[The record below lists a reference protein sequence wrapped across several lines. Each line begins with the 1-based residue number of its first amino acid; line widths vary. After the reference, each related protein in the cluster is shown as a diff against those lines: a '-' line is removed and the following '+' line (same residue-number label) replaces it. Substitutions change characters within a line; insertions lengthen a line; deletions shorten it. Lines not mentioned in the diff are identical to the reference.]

1 MKLYFLFILFLS
13 IFLISCSKK
22 TSEIDLK
29 IDNLSIFAEGE
40 LYEGSNSAQC
50 EFESPLN
57 AFLKEK
63 GLTIENLVSA
73 SVSECE
79 LSVADSNNFNIYSS
93 ISMQLTSEKVEM
105 QNIGVLNPVP
115 ENVNTILIKTA
126 EKQDNILQL
135 LKENKVFAVA
145 DANIKKDTAMNIDLK
160 LKMTFKIKYNTK

>member
-135 LKENKVFAVA
+135 LKENKIFAVA

>member
-1 MKLYFLFILFLS
+1 MKPYFLFILFLS
-13 IFLISCSKK
+13 VFLISCSKK

-29 IDNLSIFAEGE
+29 IENLSIFAEGE

-79 LSVADSNNFNIYSS
+79 LSVADSINFNIYSS

-135 LKENKVFAVA
+135 LKENKIFAVA